1 MVTTVATL
9 WKVDIGTGADPNHEF
24 ELGPMIAGR
33 SISQTLEVSTTD
45 FLGIQILARA
55 VGTVAP
61 LTVDSELVVNGQ
73 PIGSAAMKIFPSK
86 ELRLTRVTF
95 PLTYE
100 QGEAIVRLQVRSG
113 QAGGVA
119 YGDTRLNQFQDGG
132 LAVDDRVEFKD
143 QDLALRPMF
152 HRALWTHLVTLAGN
166 VVVAQA
172 IALIMLCSGS
182 LGVGLGVATI
192 VRRQ

>member
-1 MVTTVATL
+1 MIALVTALLTAAVATTLATL
-9 WKVDIGTGADPNHEF
+9 WKVDIGTGADPSHEF

-45 FLGIQILARA
+45 FLGVQILARA

-95 PLTYE
+95 PLTSA
-100 QGEAIVRLQVRSG
+100 QGEAIVHLQVQSG
-113 QAGGVA
+113 QAGG
-119 YGDTRLNQFQDGG
+119 GG
-132 LAVDDRVEFKD
+132 LRSHTPKSVSRWWASR
-143 QDLALRPMF
+143 
-152 HRALWTHLVTLAGN
+152 
-166 VVVAQA
+166 
-172 IALIMLCSGS
+172 
-182 LGVGLGVATI
+182 
-192 VRRQ
+192 